1 MIKRILVTLDPDED
15 TPIATEYAI
24 GMAKEHDSALTGLAV
39 VDTQHISSYVKG
51 GGIGTIYYVE
61 QLRKHLRKES
71 REIAA
76 DLITQFKEFTEVEG
90 VQHVESV
97 QEGVPFQRII
107 EDMKYHDL
115 VVTGRE
121 PHFFYNRSDQETD
134 TLARMVKKGMAPV
147 FVCSSVHKEIDGP
160 ILLAYDGSDPSART
174 IHWFAQQKPFGTDLP
189 VYLCHVPKEDTEKKR
204 DEGDLLLRLM
214 GKYLKAHG
222 FEDRHFRITN
232 AGEPS
237 KRLLDV
243 ADEIGASLVVAGAHS
258 VSAVQRLAFG
268 STTYDLLTKSPIPLL
283 LHH

>member
-15 TPIATEYAI
+15 TPIATQYAI
-24 GMAKEHDSALTGLAV
+24 DIAKRKDAGLTGLAV

-61 QLRKHLRKES
+61 QLREHLRKES
-71 REIAA
+71 REVAA
-76 DLITQFKEFTEVEG
+76 DLISQFKGYAEAEE

-115 VVTGRE
+115 AVTGRE

-147 FVCSSVHKEIDGP
+147 LVCGTEFKEVDGP
-160 ILLAYDGSDPSART
+160 IILAYDGSDPAARV
-174 IHWFAQQKPFGTDLP
+174 IHWFAQQRPYGTDIP
-189 VYLCHVPKEDTEKKR
+189 IYLCTVPESDSKEDR
-204 DEGDLLLRLM
+204 DEADLLLRLM
-214 GKYLKAHG
+214 GKFLKAHG
-222 FEDRHFRITN
+222 FEDRHFRITE
-232 AGEPS
+232 AGTPS
-237 KRLLDV
+237 EQIIKL
-243 ADEIGASLVVAGAHS
+243 ADEVDAKLIVAGAHS

-268 STTYDLLTKSPIPLL
+268 STTHDLLTESPIPLL